1 MKPEEFIPSP
11 PDTAPPPLPRP
22 ERDDARIQRDIAK
35 ADKIARTGS
44 SSEKVRN
51 TPPAG
56 AWNDTTH
63 D

>member
-1 MKPEEFIPSP
+1 MENEFIPVIPDP
-11 PDTAPPPLPRP
+11 PAPLPLPKRGN
-22 ERDDARIQRDIAK
+22 RDVQHDIAK
-35 ADKIARTGS
+35 ADKVARTGS
-44 SSEKVRN
+44 TEETVRE

>member
-1 MKPEEFIPSP
+1 MSNEFIPSAPNP
-11 PDTAPPPLPRP
+11 PPPPLPRP
-22 ERDDARIQRDIAK
+22 DRDNRGVQHDIAK
-35 ADKIARTGS
+35 SDKASRTGS
-44 SSEKVRN
+44 SEERVRN